1 MYIKY
6 RLLINTIYMAD
17 STFKKYDP
25 YQPTFLPPSLDS
37 LLAGT
42 HIVRFVNHVIDP
54 DHLNKTTS
62 VLKSLPFM

>member
-1 MYIKY
+1 
-6 RLLINTIYMAD
+6 MAD